1 MLGPS
6 EESVRHSDFS
16 IFFPLI
22 YMHVILFFF
31 ILFLFPFSFQKSKRL
46 KFRIRVTVHWMAFI
60 GCFYVSYAITFL
72 RMRDIQMID
81 HFLFIFLSK
90 IDQIL
95 KLNSFG
101 FEYRLGAQMWMRSPR
116 CAKTS
121 LRTTVR
127 QSPHSAETIVL
138 LCTIRRLCLQ
148 SSTIIISLFYSYQTI
163 ILNFIFNNL
172 LFWVYLVLCVMNFRN
187 GSAQSC
193 EIYTKSKQSRNSR
206 GRKLYAQAR
215 ELRKIC

>member
-1 MLGPS
+1 
-6 EESVRHSDFS
+6 
-16 IFFPLI
+16 
-22 YMHVILFFF
+22 
-31 ILFLFPFSFQKSKRL
+31 
-46 KFRIRVTVHWMAFI
+46 
-60 GCFYVSYAITFL
+60 
-72 RMRDIQMID
+72 
-81 HFLFIFLSK
+81 
-90 IDQIL
+90 
-95 KLNSFG
+95 
-101 FEYRLGAQMWMRSPR
+101 MWMRSPR

-138 LCTIRRLCLQ
+138 LCTMWRLCLQ

-193 EIYTKSKQSRNSR
+193 EIYTKSKQSRNSW
-206 GRKLYAQAR
+206 GRKLYAQAW
-215 ELRKIC
+215 ELRKIRWLEPQTRELKFQHYRDQRKQRLFLHNFFIVLFMFL